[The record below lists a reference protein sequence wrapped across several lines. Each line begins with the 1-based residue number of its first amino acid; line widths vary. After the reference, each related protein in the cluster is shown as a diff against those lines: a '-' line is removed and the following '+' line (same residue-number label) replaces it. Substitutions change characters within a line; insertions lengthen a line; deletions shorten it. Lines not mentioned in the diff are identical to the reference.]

1 MRFILGVL
9 ELTLRLCAAYY
20 IFYYGISKPTQ
31 FQGAKMLHSTVRE
44 ASNFDMMWAFF
55 GTTQTY
61 PIVIGSLQVLGA
73 MLLIFRKTKLLGA
86 LLLTPIFLN
95 IILLD
100 ILYEVPFGALITAVL
115 IQAVLCIVLIQER
128 QKIVNAFKSVLLK
141 SNLKTSKRDVTIKYL
156 IALSITLLVMFVL
169 DK

>member
-1 MRFILGVL
+1 
-9 ELTLRLCAAYY
+9 
-20 IFYYGISKPTQ
+20 
-31 FQGAKMLHSTVRE
+31 
-44 ASNFDMMWAFF
+44 MWAFF

-115 IQAVLCIVLIQER
+115 IKAVLCIVLIQER